1 MKNLLPALTIM
12 LVLAAPLTS
21 KAQSQNP
28 NEIPTNLAGTTTIT
42 APPEGFDPLTA
53 SDDRLADYG
62 FPPRPDKTSMPT
74 EYANWARAMAAS
86 KTRLIPQLEQTN
98 IFHGPAVLTS
108 ESNSEQKGPLQSYNW
123 SGYVDSSG
131 AKSYGSSS
139 FYYAESNMIVPF
151 AQPAYGTCTGIY
163 DYAYS
168 WVGIDGWSGSND
180 ILQGGIEFDA
190 LCSLG
195 VQVTYYS
202 AFYEWYPGGE
212 VHITNFPIA
221 PGDDIFV
228 DAWHT
233 SSTKAQVYI
242 SNYNTGMAVQVGF
255 SAPAGTKLI
264 GNSAEW
270 ITERPNLNGQRTTLT
285 NYLDQLFYGSEAV
298 TEKKHTSYPG
308 SSSSKQVIM
317 LDNNGK
323 PISAPTALGNSAF
336 LLQDE
341 GSAY

>member
-1 MKNLLPALTIM
+1 MKNLLLALTIM
-12 LVLAAPLTS
+12 LVLAAPLSS

-28 NEIPTNLAGTTTIT
+28 NEIPTNLAGATTIA

-86 KTRLIPQLEQTN
+86 KTRIIPHLEQSS

-108 ESNSEQKGPLQSYNW
+108 KSNSEKEGPLQSYNW

-139 FYYAESNMIVPF
+139 FYYVESSMIVPF
-151 AQPAYGTCTGIY
+151 AQPAGNTCTGIW

-168 WVGIDGWSGSND
+168 WVGIDGNEGSND

-195 VQVTYYS
+195 VVATYYS
-202 AFYEWYPGGE
+202 AFYEWYPGAE

-221 PGDDIFV
+221 PGDDIFMNV
-228 DAWHT
+228 WHT
-233 SSTKAQVYI
+233 SSTQAQVYI
-242 SNYNTGMAVQVGF
+242 YSYNTAMAVQVGF
-255 SAPAGTKLI
+255 SAPAGTKLT
-264 GNSAEW
+264 GNTAEW

-285 NYLDQLFYGSEAV
+285 NYLDQLFYGSYAV
-298 TEKKHTSYPG
+298 TEKEHKSYPG

-323 PISAPTALGNSAF
+323 PISAPTALGTSAF
-336 LLQDE
+336 LLQ
-341 GSAY
+341 GGGPSN

>member
-1 MKNLLPALTIM
+1 MKNQLSALTMM

-21 KAQSQNP
+21 QAQNQNS
-28 NEIPTNLAGTTTIT
+28 NEIPTNLAGATTIA

-62 FPPRPDKTSMPT
+62 FPPRPDKTLMPA

-86 KTRLIPQLEQTN
+86 KTRVIPHLEQTS
-98 IFHGPAVLTS
+98 IFHGPAALTS
-108 ESNSEQKGPLQSYNW
+108 KSNAEQNGPLQSYNW

-139 FYYAESNMIVPF
+139 FYSVESNMIVPF
-151 AQPAYGTCTGIY
+151 AQPGYDTCTGIY

-168 WVGIDGWSGSND
+168 WVGIDGWTGSND

-202 AFYEWYPGGE
+202 AFYEWYPGAE

-228 DAWHT
+228 NAWHT
-233 SSTKAQVYI
+233 SSTKAQIYI

-323 PISAPTALGNSAF
+323 PISFPTALGSSSF

>member
-1 MKNLLPALTIM
+1 MKNMSYTLAVMLL
-12 LVLAAPLTS
+12 LAAPLAS
-21 KAQSQNP
+21 KAQGRNA
-28 NEIPTNLAGTTTIT
+28 NELATNLPGATTFA
-42 APPEGFDPLTA
+42 APPEGFSVLAA
-53 SDDRLADYG
+53 SDEQLADYG
-62 FPPRPDKTSMPT
+62 FPPRPDPAASPK
-74 EYANWARAMAAS
+74 EYAAWSKAMLAS
-86 KTRLIPQLEQTN
+86 RRRIVPSLQQTS
-98 IFHGPAVLTS
+98 IFHGLARLRQTGKS
-108 ESNSEQKGPLQSYNW
+108 TEENTLQSYNW

-139 FYYAESNMIVPF
+139 FYYAESNMIVPT
-151 AQPAYGTCTGIY
+151 AQPAGDSCTGIY

-168 WVGIDGWSGSND
+168 WVGIDGWTGSND

-202 AFYEWYPGGE
+202 AFYEWYPGAE

-233 SSTKAQVYI
+233 SSTKAQVYL

-270 ITERPNLNGQRTTLT
+270 ITERPNLNGQGTTLT

-317 LDNNGK
+317 LDDNGK